1 MITYEFLYG
10 IPPFHAESPDKV
22 FENILSMRIDWHEDW
37 IEFSQEARNFM
48 ERLLIFD
55 PTKRLGY
62 NGAQEVKSHPFFA
75 GIEWDKVMQSE
86 PQFVPQVTD
95 PESTDYFD
103 PRGAIPQLFQ
113 DDEAVA
119 IGRPPSEN
127 NSVAESP
134 NKVQSGSTS
143 KGPLRDA
150 VAAPAPDD
158 GFGTFNFKNLP
169 VLKQAND
176 EVIKKLKSEQM
187 AVLGEA
193 GIMHHHNRRRSIS
206 RRINKPTNVLT
217 NFEPKV
223 CPYQLRYDV

>member
-1 MITYEFLYG
+1 
-10 IPPFHAESPDKV
+10 
-22 FENILSMRIDWHEDW
+22 MRIDWHEEW
-37 IEFSQEARNFM
+37 IEFSPEARNFM
-48 ERLLIFD
+48 EKLLVFD

-62 NGAQEVKSHPFFA
+62 HGAQEVKAHPFFND
-75 GIEWDKVMQSE
+75 IEWDKVMQSE

-113 DDEAVA
+113 DDDAIA
-119 IGRPPSEN
+119 IGRPPSEGAT
-127 NSVAESP
+127 VVESP
-134 NKVQSGSTS
+134 SKSQGGSAAR
-143 KGPLRDA
+143 GPLRDA

-158 GFGTFNFKNLP
+158 FGTFNFKNLP

-187 AVLGEA
+187 AAVTQVMGDA
-193 GIMHHHNRRRSIS
+193 AMIHHHRRRSMS

-223 CPYQLRYDV
+223 CFFL

>member
-1 MITYEFLYG
+1 M
-10 IPPFHAESPDKV
+10 PPFHAETPDKV
-22 FENILSMRIDWHEDW
+22 FENILSMRIDWHEEW

-48 ERLLIFD
+48 ERLLVFD

-62 NGAQEVKSHPFFA
+62 NGAKEVKSHAFFETV
-75 GIEWDKVMQSE
+75 EWDKVMQSE

-113 DDEAVA
+113 EDEAIA
-119 IGRPPSEN
+119 IGRPPSET
-127 NSVAESP
+127 APTEESP
-134 NKVQSGSTS
+134 S
-143 KGPLRDA
+143 KAQGGTAARGPLRDA
-150 VAAPAPDD
+150 VATPAPDD
-158 GFGTFNFKNLP
+158 FGTFNFKNLP

-187 AVLGEA
+187 AAVTQAMGDAAL
-193 GIMHHHNRRRSIS
+193 MQRRRSMS
-206 RRINKPTNVLT
+206 RRISKPANVLT

-223 CPYQLRYDV
+223 CS